1 MVEQR
6 ASTPHVV
13 GSTPITLAIFFFLN
27 FMNMKKTFNNEI
39 VIFHLD
45 IDSFFVGCELILR
58 PELKNQDLAIS
69 TGLDNSIVSALSYSA
84 KNKGAKVP
92 MKVKEVKQY
101 CPNLIC
107 LKPNFDLYSS
117 LSNQIYQFLLK
128 RYTTKI
134 EIGSIDE
141 WFLDVSKIWQKFSSI
156 KNLAI
161 DIQKNIKEKF
171 QLEISIGISYNKF
184 LAKMATDLNKPFGI
198 SIINS
203 KNIETKIW
211 PLNIDK
217 YWGIGLQTA
226 NQLKTIN
233 ILTIG
238 DLAKQDP
245 KSSELK
251 DIFKNRTDFFIK
263 QANGISSQTLDYNR
277 NNLNIIAN
285 SLTFANGPTNNYIQI
300 INKLKEVALMVEQRL
315 NERCLKGDKLVLN
328 LKLSKNKSISTS
340 LMLGFLTNEFETIYQ
355 NSLVLLERFWN
366 EQPIIGIGVGLTN
379 LINYYEQGTINLFD
393 LENNE
398 KIEENK
404 IQSVIN
410 LINKKMEKK
419 VAFSLKEYQD
429 NKTLKAHQSKYIK

>member
-1 MVEQR
+1 
-6 ASTPHVV
+6 
-13 GSTPITLAIFFFLN
+13 
-27 FMNMKKTFNNEI
+27 MKKTFKNEI

-171 QLEISIGISYNKF
+171 QLDISIGMSYNKF

-263 QANGISSQTLDYNR
+263 QANGISSQILDYNR

>member
-1 MVEQR
+1 
-6 ASTPHVV
+6 
-13 GSTPITLAIFFFLN
+13 
-27 FMNMKKTFNNEI
+27 MKKTFKNEI

-171 QLEISIGISYNKF
+171 QLDISIGMSYNKF

-263 QANGISSQTLDYNR
+263 QANGISSQILDYNR

-355 NSLVLLERFWN
+355 NSLVLLERFWK
-366 EQPIIGIGVGLTN
+366 EQQIIGIGVGLTN

>member
-13 GSTPITLAIFFFLN
+13 GSTPITLAIFFLN

-211 PLNIDK
+211 PLNINK

-226 NQLKTIN
+226 NQLKTID

-245 KSSELK
+245 KTSELK
-251 DIFKNRTDFFIK
+251 EIFKNRTDFFIK
-263 QANGISSQTLDYNR
+263 QANGISSQILDYNH

-315 NERCLKGDKLVLN
+315 NERCLKGDKLILN

-340 LMLGFLTNEFETIYQ
+340 LMLGFLTNEFEIIYQ

-366 EQPIIGIGVGLTN
+366 EQPIIGIGIGLTN
-379 LINYYEQGTINLFD
+379 LINYYEQGTINIFD

>member
-1 MVEQR
+1 
-6 ASTPHVV
+6 
-13 GSTPITLAIFFFLN
+13 
-27 FMNMKKTFNNEI
+27 MKKTFKNEI

-101 CPNLIC
+101 CSNLIC

-211 PLNIDK
+211 PLNINK

-226 NQLKTIN
+226 NQLKTID

-245 KSSELK
+245 KSFKLK
-251 DIFKNRTDFFIK
+251 EIFKNRTDFFIK
-263 QANGISSQTLDYNR
+263 QANGISSQILDYNH

-300 INKLKEVALMVEQRL
+300 ISKLKEVALMVEQRL

-340 LMLGFLTNEFETIYQ
+340 LMLGFLTNEFEIIYQ

-366 EQPIIGIGVGLTN
+366 EQPIIGIGIGLTN
-379 LINYYEQGTINLFD
+379 LINYYEQGTINIFD

>member
-1 MVEQR
+1 M
-6 ASTPHVV
+6 
-13 GSTPITLAIFFFLN
+13 L
-27 FMNMKKTFNNEI
+27 KNETI
-39 VIFHLD
+39 IFHLD

-58 PELKNQDLAIS
+58 PELKGQDLAIS
-69 TGLDNSIVSALSYSA
+69 TGMDNSIVSALSYSV

-92 MKVKEVKQY
+92 MKVKDVKQY

-128 RYTTKI
+128 KYTTKI

-171 QLEISIGISYNKF
+171 DLEISIGISYNKF

-198 SIINS
+198 SIINY

-211 PLNIDK
+211 PLSIDK
-217 YWGIGLQTA
+217 YWGIGLKTA
-226 NQLKTIN
+226 NQLKEIN

-238 DLAKQDP
+238 DLAKQ
-245 KSSELK
+245 KHNSSKLK
-251 DIFKNRTDFFIK
+251 GIFKNKTDFFIK
-263 QANGISSQTLDYNR
+263 QANGIGLQSINYNH

-285 SLTFANGPTNNYIQI
+285 SLTFNNEPTNNYIQI
-300 INKLKEVALMVEQRL
+300 ISKLKEIVLMVEKRL
-315 NERCLKGDKLVLN
+315 RERCLKGDKLILN

-340 LMLGFLTNEFETIYQ
+340 VALGFLTNEFEIIYQ
-355 NSLVLLERFWN
+355 NSLILLEKFWN
-366 EQPIIGIGVGLTN
+366 EQLIIGIGIGLTN
-379 LINYYEQGTINLFD
+379 LINYYEQGMINIF
-393 LENNE
+393 EQSNNE
-398 KIEENK
+398 NLKENK
-404 IQSVIN
+404 TQLAIN
-410 LINKKMEKK
+410 LINKKMKKK
-419 VAFSLKEYQD
+419 VAFSLKEYQE
-429 NKTLKAHQSKYIK
+429 NKTLKAQQSKYIK

>member
-13 GSTPITLAIFFFLN
+13 GSTPITLAIFFLN

-211 PLNIDK
+211 PLNINK

-226 NQLKTIN
+226 NQLKTID

-245 KSSELK
+245 KTSELK

-263 QANGISSQTLDYNR
+263 QANGISSQILDYNH

-315 NERCLKGDKLVLN
+315 NERCLKGDKLILN

-340 LMLGFLTNEFETIYQ
+340 LMLGFLTNEFEIIYQ

-366 EQPIIGIGVGLTN
+366 EQPIIGIGIGLTN
-379 LINYYEQGTINLFD
+379 LINYYEQGTINIFD

>member
-1 MVEQR
+1 M
-6 ASTPHVV
+6 
-13 GSTPITLAIFFFLN
+13 L
-27 FMNMKKTFNNEI
+27 KNETI
-39 VIFHLD
+39 IFHLD

-58 PELKNQDLAIS
+58 PELKGQDLAIS
-69 TGLDNSIVSALSYSA
+69 TGMDNSIVSALSYSV

-92 MKVKEVKQY
+92 MKVKDVKQY

-171 QLEISIGISYNKF
+171 DLEISIGISYNKF

-251 DIFKNRTDFFIK
+251 DIFKNRADFFIK
-263 QANGISSQTLDYNR
+263 QANGISSQILDYNR

-366 EQPIIGIGVGLTN
+366 EQQIIGIGVGLTN

>member
-1 MVEQR
+1 
-6 ASTPHVV
+6 
-13 GSTPITLAIFFFLN
+13 
-27 FMNMKKTFNNEI
+27 MKKTFNNEI

-211 PLNIDK
+211 PLNINK
-217 YWGIGLQTA
+217 YWGIGLQRA

-245 KSSELK
+245 KTSELK
-251 DIFKNRTDFFIK
+251 EIFKNRTDFFIK
-263 QANGISSQTLDYNR
+263 QANGISSQILDYNH

-340 LMLGFLTNEFETIYQ
+340 LMLGFLTNEFEIIYQ

-366 EQPIIGIGVGLTN
+366 EQPIIGIGIGLTN
-379 LINYYEQGTINLFD
+379 LINYYEQGTINIFD